1 MNTPR
6 RGNFEITWPL
16 YQADPNRRLP
26 EDPSTAVTSYTPGS
40 SVLTELSEL
49 SHVAESTG
57 TEAEAVR
64 RLRDSVPPPAPDW
77 MRAAQVL
84 VNQLG
89 ALLAAPDEIAPEH
102 EAAIARVWAAWSM
115 GGVSEA
121 QLLKVAHL
129 VMRAHSALR
138 SVTTEKPDE
147 LDAAHV
153 GAACVLQAGLPSALR
168 DRFPFER
175 ILLVV
180 RQVHATADPWA
191 AVVEGA
197 SELLGW
203 THYARIHAAA
213 VIRTAIEQDYAKRH
227 VG

>member
-1 MNTPR
+1 MTIPR

-26 EDPSTAVTSYTPGS
+26 EDPSTALTNYTPGS
-40 SVLTELSEL
+40 GVLTELSEL
-49 SHVAESTG
+49 RNVPESAG
-57 TEAEAVR
+57 TEAEAAR

-77 MRAAQVL
+77 MRAAQTL

-89 ALLAAPDEIAPEH
+89 ALLAAPEEIAADH
-102 EAAIARVWAAWSM
+102 EAAIARAWAAWSM

-121 QLLKVAHL
+121 QLLRVAHL
-129 VMRAHSALR
+129 VMRAHSALQT
-138 SVTTEKPDE
+138 VTTREPAE
-147 LDAAHV
+147 LETAHV
-153 GAACVLQAGLPSALR
+153 AAACVLQAGLPGALR
-168 DRFPFER
+168 DRMPFER
-175 ILLVV
+175 ILLVI
-180 RQVHATADPWA
+180 RQVHATPDPWA
-191 AVVEGA
+191 AVVEGSA
-197 SELLGW
+197 ELLGW